1 MTMESDENSKGSQ
14 RILSYSN
21 EPILSAKELIDIYN
35 QSLDKKTNCRSQKAD
50 TDSIEFDTGSKLN
63 NPSGSLSEINR
74 TQSRL
79 KNLLHQVSFPKVAQK
94 GQLSEAV
101 WDDFLM
107 KAKVTKSCGKHWNV
121 MGHLHENNLYIYIEE
136 ALFLLECN
144 SLELVYK
151 NIAMSLQQAFQL
163 LDSEKSDCS
172 LENYLTYS
180 KLARLG
186 YKIRRHISDSIP
198 SSNQNIC
205 DEKLS
210 IKSGSFLIKDTEQLI
225 ANSKANGNSL
235 RKKSLFNQLESSDT
249 VNTSSESIQIC
260 KHLVN
265 QLIEQAINVSAS
277 RAQFEQQILL
287 IDKSQKIIEGTN
299 SDKYF
304 ESIVTSN
311 NEADMTS
318 DVSNHTNDSKSAEEI
333 VIISDK
339 EIGGTKSLSMLPNFY
354 NRSKIN
360 LTVPPLELLPNR
372 TWPNKKVYTIDIL
385 RSKRLQDNSSNKDGH
400 DYMNLEGESSQAV
413 LDNDIEI
420 MHVLPSGSTD
430 SFKTNEKLHENDH
443 LKNGSE
449 NITASTKT
457 NVVLKQPHLE
467 AVDNH
472 DKIISPFNYPNSPD
486 EKSSDNSCETID
498 IHPAYQ
504 SRGYYPS
511 QIILH
516 SIMQIEDSPQ
526 KKRRRK
532 DIERKNRNQT
542 KQLGHQEKEI
552 DLCFSPNKRLPIS
565 NSKQCLPCD
574 ADTLNWLS
582 QRNPGS
588 STVIM
593 QTSENFNNDFISDPY
608 CKDENMQQHNW
619 SFRSKVK

>member
-1 MTMESDENSKGSQ
+1 MTMESDENSKGSE

-35 QSLDKKTNCRSQKAD
+35 QSLDKKSNWRSQKAD
-50 TDSIEFDTGSKLN
+50 TGGIEFDTGSKLN

-94 GQLSEAV
+94 GQLSEAI

-121 MGHLHENNLYIYIEE
+121 MGHLHENNLYIYLEE

-205 DEKLS
+205 DEKNS
-210 IKSGSFLIKDTEQLI
+210 IKSESFLKDTGQLI

-249 VNTSSESIQIC
+249 VNTSSESIKIC

-287 IDKSQKIIEGTN
+287 IDRSQKIIEGTN

-304 ESIVTSN
+304 ESIVNSN
-311 NEADMTS
+311 NEADMTF
-318 DVSNHTNDSKSAEEI
+318 DVSNHTNDSKSEEEI

-400 DYMNLEGESSQAV
+400 DHMNLEGECSQAV

-420 MHVLPSGSTD
+420 MHVLPSGSTN

-457 NVVLKQPHLE
+457 NVVL
-467 AVDNH
+467 NH
-472 DKIISPFNYPNSPD
+472 PNSPD
-486 EKSSDNSCETID
+486 EKSSNNSCETID

-511 QIILH
+511 QIILQ
-516 SIMQIEDSPQ
+516 SITRIEDSPQ

-542 KQLGHQEKEI
+542 KELGHQEKEI

-593 QTSENFNNDFISDPY
+593 QTSEKFSNDVISDPY

>member
-1 MTMESDENSKGSQ
+1 MTMESDENSKGSE

-35 QSLDKKTNCRSQKAD
+35 QSLDKKSNWRSQKAD
-50 TDSIEFDTGSKLN
+50 TGGIEFDTGSKLN

-94 GQLSEAV
+94 GQLSEAI

-121 MGHLHENNLYIYIEE
+121 MGHLHENNLYIYLEE

-205 DEKLS
+205 DEKNS
-210 IKSGSFLIKDTEQLI
+210 IKSESFLKDTGQLI

-249 VNTSSESIQIC
+249 VNTSSESIKIC

-287 IDKSQKIIEGTN
+287 IDRSQKIIEGTN

-304 ESIVTSN
+304 ESIVNSN
-311 NEADMTS
+311 NEADMTF
-318 DVSNHTNDSKSAEEI
+318 DVSNHTNDSKSEEEI

-400 DYMNLEGESSQAV
+400 DHMNLEGECSQAV

-420 MHVLPSGSTD
+420 MHVLPSGSTN

-457 NVVLKQPHLE
+457 NVVL
-467 AVDNH
+467 NH
-472 DKIISPFNYPNSPD
+472 PNSPD
-486 EKSSDNSCETID
+486 EKSSNNSCETID

-511 QIILH
+511 QIILQ
-516 SIMQIEDSPQ
+516 SITRIEDSPQ

-542 KQLGHQEKEI
+542 KKLGHQEKEI

-593 QTSENFNNDFISDPY
+593 QTSEKFSNDVISDPY